1 MKTVSKNIQTR
12 KTPFFPTNYN
22 FAPVPVKFIT
32 LVLRTLG
39 KKDMYNRR
47 ESQNDA
53 EKERNTAKRIKKKT
67 NSLIELTLDILNA
80 PFASAVNELS
90 S

>member
-1 MKTVSKNIQTR
+1 
-12 KTPFFPTNYN
+12 
-22 FAPVPVKFIT
+22 
-32 LVLRTLG
+32 
-39 KKDMYNRR
+39 MYNRR

-53 EKERNTAKRIKKKT
+53 EKERNTAKRIKKT